1 MLDIPD
7 LLAPP
12 PIAMI
17 STSKVQPID
26 TRNEEEKKEEKK
38 EEEKKKDDGKKKEEK
53 KDDGK
58 KKKHELMNGNP
69 DDDEDEFE
77 IPLES
82 KIAKTL
88 SDRTTKIVIILVL
101 VMLFSLQLF

>member
-1 MLDIPD
+1 
-7 LLAPP
+7 
-12 PIAMI
+12 MI
-17 STSKVQPID
+17 STSKVQPI
-26 TRNEEEKKEEKK
+26 NIIKEENKKK
-38 EEEKKKDDGKKKEEK
+38 EEEKKDGGKKEEEEEK
-53 KDDGK
+53 KDEGK

-101 VMLFSLQLF
+101 VMLFSLQLFQIETWVITDFIHQ